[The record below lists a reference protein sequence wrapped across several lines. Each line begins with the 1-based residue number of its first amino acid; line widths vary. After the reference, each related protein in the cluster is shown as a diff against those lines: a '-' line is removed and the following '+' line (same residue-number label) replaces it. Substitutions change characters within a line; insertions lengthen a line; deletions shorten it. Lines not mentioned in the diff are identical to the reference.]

1 MANKENHRRFGS
13 VRKRESGRYQVR
25 YPGPDGRLRS
35 APQTFERLKDAERYL
50 VLVESQ
56 LMRGE
61 WIDPERGTIRLADY
75 ADRWIVERPGL
86 RPRTIEL
93 YRLLLRRHIS
103 PYLGDIQVGRLTTPM
118 IREWRSALIASGA
131 SKSMAAKAYRFLRA
145 VLNTAVKEDELIRVN
160 PCRIPGADKEHTA
173 ERPVLVLSQ
182 VFTLADLLPKRYQAL
197 VILSTFASLRWG
209 EAIALQRRD
218 VDLVARTVSVTKAY
232 SELQGSVMVV
242 GPTKSR
248 AGVRVVSFPA
258 LVVPFLKDHLATFT
272 GKLPESLIFTGGA
285 GGALRRSNFRTA
297 AKWRKAVTKVGVPNL
312 RFHDLRHTGNT
323 LAAQTGASLR
333 DLMTRMGHDSP
344 RAALIYQHA
353 SADADRAIA
362 DALDAVLK
370 AQQDA
375 EDGEASPERETAP
388 GAPEEGDEGAAGAL
402 VPVA

>member
-1 MANKENHRRFGS
+1 M
-13 VRKRESGRYQVR
+13 
-25 YPGPDGRLRS
+25 RS

-50 VLVESQ
+50 ILVESQ
-56 LMRGE
+56 LIRGE
-61 WIDPERGTIRLADY
+61 WIDPERGTIRLTDY

-103 PYLGDIQVGRLTTPM
+103 PYLGDTQVGRLTTPM
-118 IREWRSALIASGA
+118 IREWRSDLIGSGA
-131 SKSMAAKAYRFLRA
+131 SKSMAAKAYRFIRA
-145 VLNTAVKEDELIRVN
+145 VLNTAMKEDELIRVN

-173 ERPVLVLSQ
+173 ERPVLTLSQ
-182 VFTLADLLPKRYQAL
+182 VFTLAELVPDRYRAL

-218 VDLVARTVSVTKAY
+218 VDLTARTVSVTKAY
-232 SELQGSVMVV
+232 SELPGSVMAV

-258 LVVPFLKDHLATFT
+258 LAVPYLTDHLARFT
-272 GKLPESLIFTGGA
+272 GEAPESLIFTGGA

-297 AKWRKAVTKVGVPNL
+297 TKWRRAVTKVGVPSL

-370 AQQDA
+370 ALRDA
-375 EDGEASPERETAP
+375 EGQKPAGPSE
-388 GAPEEGDEGAAGAL
+388 PEEGDDGAAGAL

>member
-375 EDGEASPERETAP
+375 EDGEESSERETAP